1 MKYSSVSAIFALL
14 SSAAAASNENDTV
27 ASSKVV
33 FLRGG
38 NKLPRAHV
46 SWGADDD
53 DSAMKMHGENYEDD
67 ELEVNAAAAANDN
80 GTAVASSKDKLPR
93 AHISSGV
100 DDDDSAMKMHGEDYE
115 DGLGVNDYK
124 NKDKAYK
131 DGPNTKMP
139 LINGYKDKDKAYK
152 DGPNTK
158 MPLINGYFL
167 RVGKK
172 LPPYDRDD
180 DDSAME
186 MHDGEDYE
194 DGLGV
199 NGYKDKD
206 KAYKDGP
213 NTKMPLING
222 YKDKAYKDGPNTK
235 MPLMYE
241 LDMSNEDYEL
251 EVNVNKEVH
260 GDGWDISGAP
270 TKMPFMGMNDE
281 NYEEWTWSQRV
292 PSSIGYWRLR
302 SIMFKQKWC
311 M

>member
-1 MKYSSVSAIFALL
+1 MKSSFGAVSAHERMNLCFKGTTTTTTVPSLMSSHLHVSRNNHPVSQLLFSNRKSQQKLQTPSNPKMKYSSVSAIFALL

-139 LINGYKDKDKAYK
+139 LINGYKDK
-152 DGPNTK
+152 
-158 MPLINGYFL
+158 
-167 RVGKK
+167 
-172 LPPYDRDD
+172 
-180 DDSAME
+180 
-186 MHDGEDYE
+186 
-194 DGLGV
+194 
-199 NGYKDKD
+199 
-206 KAYKDGP
+206 AYKDGP

-241 LDMSNEDYEL
+241 LGMSNEDYEL

-270 TKMPFMGMNDE
+270 TDAIQGMNDE
-281 NYEEWTWSQRV
+281 NDEE
-292 PSSIGYWRLR
+292 
-302 SIMFKQKWC
+302 
-311 M
+311 